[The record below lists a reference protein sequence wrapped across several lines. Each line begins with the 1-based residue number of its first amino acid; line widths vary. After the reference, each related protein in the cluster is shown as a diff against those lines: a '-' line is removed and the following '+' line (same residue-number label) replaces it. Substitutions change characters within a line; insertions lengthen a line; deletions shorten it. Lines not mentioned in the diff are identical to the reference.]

1 MAAQP
6 SSSELTGQAPD
17 SSQGHQGIAGIPP
30 QPSGIMASIED
41 ENDDKHKDYP
51 KISRS
56 GIAED
61 RPSNK
66 RDDVQHL
73 GVPLA
78 NSFRPS
84 TDSLYSDLSV
94 YSGRMVDEPPSE
106 VPLLRSPSPTGSQFE
121 AGYVARPTTW
131 KGTLWT
137 SWLQSKGMIMVMLSQ
152 FFGASMNVMTRL
164 LEMDGAHGKGM
175 DPFQILFARMSITAI
190 ASYAY
195 MWYAKVPHP
204 FGTREVRWL
213 LVLRAFG
220 GFFGVFG
227 IYYAMLYMPLS
238 EATVLTFLAPI
249 VACYACSFLMPNE
262 PFTRKQQ
269 LAGIVSL
276 LGVVLIAQPFG
287 QGSASPGVDPDNGD
301 KSGDT
306 EESQPV
312 DMYHHMLAVLV
323 SLVGVLGAACA
334 YTTIRWIGTR
344 AHALVSVTYFSTWTT
359 IVSVVAILA
368 LPSSNFRL
376 PANMTEWTLLLGLGV
391 AGFVLQFLLTA
402 GLAYVPPPKPG
413 QSSRAHGSSGHGS
426 RATSM
431 VYTQM
436 LFALFYDKVIWNST
450 PSAAS
455 WAGSGLILGSAIYV
469 AVARENN
476 RKLDVEP
483 TENNRAGVAKNSA
496 DEEAGDLE
504 TGTALLREGVES
516 VQPDIRQR

>member
-1 MAAQP
+1 MAAP
-6 SSSELTGQAPD
+6 RSSPELTGQAPD
-17 SSQGHQGIAGIPP
+17 SSQGNQGIAGIPS
-30 QPSGIMASIED
+30 QPSGIVTSIED
-41 ENDDKHKDYP
+41 ENDNKHKDYP
-51 KISRS
+51 QISRS
-56 GIAED
+56 GIADD

-66 RDDVQHL
+66 RDDAQHL

-94 YSGRMVDEPPSE
+94 YSGRIANDPSCD
-106 VPLLRSPSPTGSQFE
+106 VPLLRSPSPAGSPFD
-121 AGYVARPTTW
+121 AGYVAPPTTW

-137 SWLQSKGMIMVMLSQ
+137 AWLQSKGMIMVMLSQ

-204 FGTREVRWL
+204 LGTREVVWL

-287 QGSASPGVDPDNGD
+287 QGSVGSDNDD

-306 EESQPV
+306 GESQPV
-312 DMYHHMLAVLV
+312 DTYHHMLAVLV

-359 IVSVVAILA
+359 LVSVVAILA

-376 PANMTEWTLLLGLGV
+376 PANITEWALLLGLGV

-413 QSSRAHGSSGHGS
+413 QSSRAQSSSGHGS

-476 RKLDVEP
+476 RKVEVVSA
-483 TENNRAGVAKNSA
+483 ENNRAAVAKDPA
-496 DEEAGDLE
+496 DEEADDLE
-504 TGTALLREGVES
+504 SGTALLQEGVES
-516 VQPDIRQR
+516 VQPDLRQR